1 MGTARAARVGWGG
14 MGLYDRFSTWMDH
27 LLERQ
32 FHLHDFLER
41 HFHAFGLHG
50 PYTRHLAK
58 TRVIPL
64 LLLGT
69 TLLIVLCATLLV
81 RRWRARRRRRRLA
94 AVVPATMLSAAG
106 GRPPSR

>member
-1 MGTARAARVGWGG
+1 MGW
-14 MGLYDRFSTWMDH
+14 YDRFSSWVDN

-32 FHLHDFLER
+32 WHLHDIMER

-58 TRVIPL
+58 TRVAPL
-64 LLLGT
+64 LLAGT
-69 TLLIVLCATLLV
+69 AFLLVLTVALLI
-81 RRWRARRRRRRLA
+81 RRVRARRRRRRLA
-94 AVVPATMLSAAG
+94 AAAAVPTTLLSAAG